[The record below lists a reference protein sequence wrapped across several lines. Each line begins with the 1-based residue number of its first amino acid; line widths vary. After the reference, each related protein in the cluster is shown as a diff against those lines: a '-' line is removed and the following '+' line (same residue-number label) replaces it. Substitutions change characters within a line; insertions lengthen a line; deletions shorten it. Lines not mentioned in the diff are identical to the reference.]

1 VTLLVVGFDVEAEEN
16 PSEWKMMTMT
26 LLLPTYET
34 MIRSDICMTAMIL
47 AARASASAIVVT
59 GRPDVYLSCID
70 FGDRE
75 KEAQVNRRWRGY
87 IKR

>member
-1 VTLLVVGFDVEAEEN
+1 
-16 PSEWKMMTMT
+16 
-26 LLLPTYET
+26 
-34 MIRSDICMTAMIL
+34 MTAMIL